1 MLARAQHVYRQPAVS
16 SKQSPRG
23 AGAHPRRPLFAL
35 TGTKDPHPDPVKYPV
50 GLATDGAIIT
60 MPPATLAAAKGRS
73 GEKLPL
79 LEDHAEDAE
88 AAIEETLPDRHRP
101 RRRRKQ
107 LQANGLARFE
117 RSWSDLLTKIGIQ
130 LNSAGPVDDA
140 SRPPKD

>member
-1 MLARAQHVYRQPAVS
+1 VTTS
-16 SKQSPRG
+16 SLLDQLTG
-23 AGAHPRRPLFAL
+23 AGVSVRSS
-35 TGTKDPHPDPVKYPV
+35 
-50 GLATDGAIIT
+50 
-60 MPPATLAAAKGRS
+60 AAALVRVDWNEGSPPGSDEVSRRRGHGRHDHHHAASNAGRS

-79 LEDHAEDAE
+79 LDDHAEDAE

-117 RSWSDLLTKIGIQ
+117 RSWFDLLTKIGIQ